1 LLQAAPAVAAR
12 PEPVSG
18 TRFLDTG
25 FEPSIS
31 GDGRFVAFSGGPA
44 SVFQNGAQI
53 YLRDRRRGRT
63 ELVSRSVTSG
73 QPDAQS
79 LNPSISS
86 NGRYVAFR
94 SDAARLVT
102 GDNNDV
108 SDVFVRDRTAG
119 TTTRVSVGPGG
130 AEADGA
136 SVSPTIS
143 ANGRVVAFVSRA
155 RNLGGPDT
163 GDTRDVFVR
172 DLDAGTTTRV
182 STGLGGAEPN
192 GESYTA
198 AISGDGRTV
207 VFASAAS
214 NLVSDDTGGFV
225 DVFAFDRASGS
236 IRRVNLTAAGDQ
248 ATGDTLFGQGG
259 PVTDASGDVFAF
271 GTFASNLLGGPSEA
285 DVVARD
291 SSTVQR
297 LSTGAML
304 DNLYQE
310 GESAGPSMNGD
321 GRLVAFAGT
330 SSQLPRYLDA
340 SAMDVYVRNRIS
352 GALTRVSQLSQCRA
366 VGEVNGFPAISADGR
381 WVAFQ
386 SNAIDLLQPGVYR
399 GGVGP
404 PVHAY
409 VASTRPPSG
418 TEVCALS
425 VRPRTIHPALGGTI
439 TYTLSQRGSFRIRIF
454 QKRGRKLVR
463 RAAIRGSGIS
473 AGPHS
478 LAFNGRFHG
487 KGLGRGTFVAVANGS
502 ARGASWRR
510 ATFKIRLP

>member
-1 LLQAAPAVAAR
+1 MARDHAPVRDRLVHRPRVRAAARVLREVGSGDPVAGRRGGRAGRRRTRLLRIRHETRPLDLGAHAVLAADRADRVRDRADLREHPGRADDLRGIGPRDLRRLHDLRLQPAAPGEHGHDGADRGRDLPRRREHLPVLPADLRGRQALSSARAWGLALMTACALAQAAPARAR
-12 PEPVSG
+12 PSPVSG
-18 TRFLDTG
+18 THFFDTG

-31 GDGRFVAFSGGPA
+31 GDGRFIAYAGGP
-44 SVFQNGAQI
+44 SNVFQNGAQV
-53 YLRDRRRGRT
+53 YLNDRRRRRT
-63 ELVSRSVTSG
+63 ELVSRSVTGG

-86 NGRYVAFR
+86 NGRYVAFQ
-94 SDAARLVT
+94 SDAATLVT

-130 AEADGA
+130 AEADGP
-136 SVSPTIS
+136 SVLPSIS

-182 STGLGGAEPN
+182 SIGLGGAEPN

-198 AISGDGRTV
+198 AISGDGRSV
-207 VFASAAS
+207 VFGSAAW
-214 NLVSDDTGGFV
+214 NLVSDDTNGFV

-291 SSTVQR
+291 SSAVQR

-304 DNLYQE
+304 DN
-310 GESAGPSMNGD
+310 
-321 GRLVAFAGT
+321 
-330 SSQLPRYLDA
+330 
-340 SAMDVYVRNRIS
+340 
-352 GALTRVSQLSQCRA
+352 
-366 VGEVNGFPAISADGR
+366 
-381 WVAFQ
+381 
-386 SNAIDLLQPGVYR
+386 
-399 GGVGP
+399 
-404 PVHAY
+404 
-409 VASTRPPSG
+409 
-418 TEVCALS
+418 
-425 VRPRTIHPALGGTI
+425 
-439 TYTLSQRGSFRIRIF
+439 
-454 QKRGRKLVR
+454 
-463 RAAIRGSGIS
+463 
-473 AGPHS
+473 
-478 LAFNGRFHG
+478 
-487 KGLGRGTFVAVANGS
+487 
-502 ARGASWRR
+502 
-510 ATFKIRLP
+510 